1 MIHRSGGGEIKS
13 TLTLPTAEDQDRGQY
28 LCVAENKVFE
38 IVKHLVFG
46 HFDEDDKI
54 SNDGNNRIREQWQDG
69 L

>member
-1 MIHRSGGGEIKS
+1 MIHRREGGEIRS
-13 TLTLPTAEDQDRGQY
+13 TLTLPTAEEQDHGQY

-38 IVKHLVFG
+38 IVEHLVFG

-54 SNDGNNRIREQWQDG
+54 STDGNIRNFG